1 VIQYCIMTITNLI
14 ENEIK
19 ALNFI
24 RNKIVHEGKSPS
36 IRDLGAYLGYKSPR
50 SPSLLIDSLEKKG
63 WLVREG
69 RRLRI
74 IKKIKNQKDNVRT
87 IDVPLVGSVTCGPL
101 VVAEENIETYIPIS
115 ESIAKKGNK
124 YFLLKA
130 KGDSMNKVGIE
141 DGNLLLVRQQNTAE
155 NGERVVALVNDET
168 TVKEFYKE
176 NGFVVLKPKSTN
188 PKHQPIIVTDNFSI
202 QGVVKEVLPKIN

>member
-1 VIQYCIMTITNLI
+1 MTMNNLI

-36 IRDLGAYLGYKSPR
+36 VRDLMKHLGYKSPR
-50 SPSLLIDSLEKKG
+50 SPSLLMESLIDKG
-63 WLVREG
+63 WLKRDG
-69 RRLRI
+69 RNLKI
-74 IKKIKNQKDNVRT
+74 IRKIEENGSNART
-87 IDVPLVGSVTCGPL
+87 VEVPLVGSVTCGSP
-101 VVAEENIETYIPIS
+101 VVAEENVEAYVSIS

-130 KGDSMNKVGIE
+130 SGDSMNKAGIE
-141 DGNLLLVRQQNTAE
+141 DGNLLLVKQQDTAE
-155 NGERVVALVNDET
+155 NGQKVVALINDET

-176 NGFVVLKPKSTN
+176 NGFVVLKPNSTN
-188 PKHQPIIVTDNFSI
+188 SKHKPIIVLDNFSI
-202 QGVVKEVLPKIN
+202 QGVVEQILPKIN